1 MTPVLT
7 IIVPCYNEAAVL
19 ELTAQK
25 LQAELQALINQHAV
39 APTSKILFV
48 DDGSQDQ
55 TWSLIQKLQANQ
67 ACFTGLKFSRNF
79 GHQNAVLAGLA
90 TAVNYADWLI
100 TIDADLQ
107 DDVTKI
113 PEMVSKAANGY
124 EIIYG
129 VRNNRATDTAFKRS
143 TANCFYWGMRKLGVE
158 LIPNHADYRLMS
170 KRAVYALLQYHETN
184 LFLRGLVPT
193 LGFKSTKVFYQ
204 RHERAAGQSHYPLK
218 KMLAL
223 AINGLTSFSIA
234 PIQLILYLGLLMM
247 VVSGLALLYV
257 LGSYFWYHTASGWA
271 SVMMSL
277 WFLGGLQLV
286 TLSIVGTYV
295 GKTFV
300 ETKHRPRYLIETNT
314 FPHK

>member
-184 LFLRGLVPT
+184 LF
-193 LGFKSTKVFYQ
+193 Y
-204 RHERAAGQSHYPLK
+204 
-218 KMLAL
+218 
-223 AINGLTSFSIA
+223 
-234 PIQLILYLGLLMM
+234 
-247 VVSGLALLYV
+247 
-257 LGSYFWYHTASGWA
+257 
-271 SVMMSL
+271 
-277 WFLGGLQLV
+277 GG
-286 TLSIVGTYV
+286 
-295 GKTFV
+295 
-300 ETKHRPRYLIETNT
+300 
-314 FPHK
+314 